1 MRLHARSRRS
11 TPKDDTTSLPFR
23 RENVRMKDRMLS
35 GELYLADDPELIAEH
50 ARAQELLERYNAT
63 RDAERDERAR
73 LLGDLLGEVGEGVVI
88 QPTFRCD
95 YGRYISIG
103 ARTFVNFDCVM
114 LDITPI
120 RIGSAC
126 QLASCVQLLTATH
139 PIDPEPRR
147 LGWEYG
153 RPITIGDNVWLGG
166 GVIVCPGV
174 SIGDDT
180 VVGAGAVVTRDLPA
194 GVVATGN
201 PARVQRSISGRDTV
215 EVPDAML

>member
-120 RIGSAC
+120 RISSAC

-174 SIGDDT
+174 TIDDDT
-180 VVGAGAVVTRDLPA
+180 VVTRHLPA
-194 GVVATGN
+194 GVVAFGN
-201 PARVQRSISGRDTV
+201 PARVTREIDDRDRVTIPTV
-215 EVPDAML
+215 

>member
-1 MRLHARSRRS
+1 
-11 TPKDDTTSLPFR
+11 
-23 RENVRMKDRMLS
+23 MKERMLR
-35 GELYLADDPELIAEH
+35 GELYLAGDPELIADH

-73 LLGDLLGEVGEGVVI
+73 LLRDLLGEVGEGVVI

-114 LDITPI
+114 LDVAPI
-120 RIGSAC
+120 RLGSAC
-126 QLASCVQLLTATH
+126 QLATCVQLLAATH

-153 RPITIGDNVWLGG
+153 RPITIGDNVWLGA

-174 SIGDDT
+174 TIGDDT
-180 VVGAGAVVTRDLPA
+180 VVGVGAVVTRDLPA
-194 GVVATGN
+194 GVVAFGN
-201 PARVQRSISGRDTV
+201 PARVSREISDRDR
-215 EVPDAML
+215 VPIPGS